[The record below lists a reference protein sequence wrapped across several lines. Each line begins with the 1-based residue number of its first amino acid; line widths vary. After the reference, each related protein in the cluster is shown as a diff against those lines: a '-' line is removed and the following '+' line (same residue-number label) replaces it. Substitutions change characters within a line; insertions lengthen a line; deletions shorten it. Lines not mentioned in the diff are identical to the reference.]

1 MAYHPRYKHSLEELF
16 LHVYV
21 YIDDWLEPYRPQLP
35 KHSKQKASIS
45 ELLTIA
51 VVGELLAQPFESTWY
66 WLVQQ
71 SFQKLFPSLPEYSR
85 YHRVLRN
92 AEPLLAALAL
102 SVITEQ
108 SQLHVIDSKPLPVA
122 KGKRAGWAK
131 LPEAAK
137 GFSTMGMVY
146 GFKLHA
152 LTNGQ
157 GLFEKWAFA
166 PANESDVTLAH
177 ELLEGLEQHVV
188 LGDKA
193 YIGSTACT
201 PKRKNMPQEGGWQSW
216 MSKARK
222 RIESSFSSLVRSLTL
237 HAAQVKTFTSLK
249 TRVNLKIAAFNLL
262 HSGVLFK

>member
-1 MAYHPRYKHSLEELF
+1 MAHHPRYQRSLDELF
-16 LHVYV
+16 LHLYV
-21 YIDDWLEPYRPQLP
+21 YIDDWLEPYQTQLP
-35 KHSKQKASIS
+35 KHPGQKASLS

-71 SFQKLFPSLPEYSR
+71 RFGDLFPSLPEYSR

-92 AEPLLAALAL
+92 AEPLLAELAL
-102 SVITEQ
+102 SVVVRQ
-108 SQLHVIDSKPLPVA
+108 PQLHLIDSKPLPVA
-122 KGKRAGWAK
+122 KGKRAAWAK
-131 LPEAAK
+131 LPEAAT

-152 LTNGQ
+152 LTDER
-157 GLFEKWAFA
+157 GLFERWAFA
-166 PANESDVTLAH
+166 PANESNVTLAG
-177 ELLEGLEQHVV
+177 ELLEGINDQLV

-193 YIGSTACT
+193 YIGSSACT
-201 PKRKNMPQEGGWQSW
+201 PKRKNMAQEDSWRSW
-216 MSKARK
+216 MNKARK

-237 HAAQVKTFTSLK
+237 HAAQVKTFASLK

-262 HSGVLFK
+262 HSGVLFR

>member
-1 MAYHPRYKHSLEELF
+1 MTPHPRYQRSLDELF

-21 YIDDWLEPYRPQLP
+21 HIDDWLEAYQAQLP
-35 KHSKQKASIS
+35 KHPGQKASIS

-71 SFQKLFPSLPEYSR
+71 RFGDLFPSLPEYSR

-92 AEPLLAALAL
+92 AEPLLAGLAL
-102 SVITEQ
+102 SVVGQ
-108 SQLHVIDSKPLPVA
+108 SQLHLIDSKPLPIA
-122 KGKRAGWAK
+122 KGKRAQWAK
-131 LPEAAK
+131 LPEAAR
-137 GFSTMGMVY
+137 GFSTMEMVF

-152 LTNGQ
+152 LTDEQ
-157 GLFEKWAFA
+157 GLFQKWAFA
-166 PANESDVTLAH
+166 PANHSDVTLAG
-177 ELLEGLEQHVV
+177 ELLEGMSEQLV

-193 YIGSTACT
+193 YVGSSACT
-201 PKRKNMPQEGGWQSW
+201 PKRKNTSQESNWQSW
-216 MSKARK
+216 MNKARK

-237 HAAQVKTFTSLK
+237 HAAQVKTFASLK

-262 HSGVLFK
+262 HSGVLFR